1 MDLSYSACR
10 TSQSEGRD
18 VVMWSSGQVVER
30 SNEPNPKLQLQLV
43 LELAPFDACSLGL
56 PLTQARRLLES
67 LPSMKRERTYDV
79 IVVGAGHAGCEAAL
93 AAARMGCST
102 LLVTQN
108 LDTIGLM
115 SCNPAVGGIGK
126 GQLVRELDALGGAM
140 ARLTDKA
147 GIHFRQLNT
156 NKGRAVRSSRAQ
168 VDRQLYR
175 RLVKQ
180 TVEQAENLD
189 LHQGT
194 AARVLVRGKTAIGIE
209 TELGEKLRAKTVV
222 LAPGT
227 FLNGLVHIGLTHFPA
242 GRLGEAPAQMLSAN
256 LRELGF
262 RIDRFKTGT
271 PPRLD
276 IRSLN
281 LKRLQEQH
289 GDADPVAFSAWTV
302 EPVENRVSCHIAYT
316 NPKTHR
322 IVRAGL
328 KQSPLYS
335 GVIKG
340 RGVRYCPSIEDKV
353 VKFSDRDRHH
363 VFIEPE
369 GTDTIECY
377 PNGISTSL
385 PIHLQLRMLHS
396 IEGLEDCRMLRP
408 GYAIEH
414 DYSDPTQLFPTLET
428 RPIRNLYFAGQIN
441 GTTGYEEA
449 ATQGLVAGANAALRV
464 QEKPALVLTRADSYI
479 GVMID
484 DLVTKGTDEPYR
496 MFTARVEYR
505 LLLREDNADLR
516 LSPRAHELD
525 LLSGERFARVQEKQK
540 QCEQASAWLNSAR
553 IKPTSATNRVLTS
566 LGTSPI
572 RESVAPVELL
582 RRPEVTWSDLA
593 AMAGGDMTEF
603 GSANSDRVP
612 GRAGHVPVS
621 APVRDLVELEVK
633 YEGYIERT
641 KHQLGQFEELE
652 SIAIPERLD
661 FNRVP
666 GLSNE
671 VRERL
676 SRNRPASVGMA
687 QRMPGI
693 TPAAVFALLAYL
705 KGKR

>member
-1 MDLSYSACR
+1 M
-10 TSQSEGRD
+10 QH
-18 VVMWSSGQVVER
+18 ER
-30 SNEPNPKLQLQLV
+30 
-43 LELAPFDACSLGL
+43 A
-56 PLTQARRLLES
+56 
-67 LPSMKRERTYDV
+67 YDV

-93 AAARMGCST
+93 AAARMGCSS

-140 ARLTDKA
+140 AQLTDKA

-156 NKGRAVRSSRAQ
+156 SKGRAVRSSRAQ

-175 RLVKQ
+175 RLVKR
-180 TVEQAENLD
+180 TVEQAENMD

-194 AARVLVRGKTAIGIE
+194 AARVLVRGKTCVGIE

-227 FLNGLVHIGLTHFPA
+227 FLNGLVHIGLVSFPA
-242 GRLGEAPAQMLSAN
+242 GRLGEAPSQKLSAN

-262 RIDRFKTGT
+262 NIGRFKTGT
-271 PPRLD
+271 PARLD
-276 IRSLN
+276 MRSLN
-281 LKRLQEQH
+281 LKAMQKQD
-289 GDADPVAFSAWTV
+289 GDEPPVPFSDWTDQ
-302 EPVENRVSCHIAYT
+302 PPRNQASCYITYT
-316 NPKTHR
+316 NKTTHR

-340 RGVRYCPSIEDKV
+340 HGVRYCPSIEDKI

-363 VFIEPE
+363 IFIEPE
-369 GTDTIECY
+369 GTDTVECY

-385 PIHLQLRMLHS
+385 PVHLQLRMLHS
-396 IEGLEDCRMLRP
+396 ITGLEDCRMLRP

-428 RPIRNLYFAGQIN
+428 RPVRNLYFAGQMN

-449 ATQGLVAGANAALRV
+449 ASQGLVAGANAALRV
-464 QEKPALVLTRADSYI
+464 HDKPPLVLTRADSYI

-516 LSPRAHELD
+516 LGPRAHELG
-525 LLSGERFARVQEKQK
+525 LLTGRQFSRVQEKQK
-540 QCEQASAWLNSAR
+540 QCEQAAAWLNSAR
-553 IKPTSATNRVLTS
+553 IKASPKVNRRLKT
-566 LGTSPI
+566 LGTTPI
-572 RESVAPVELL
+572 AESVPAIELL
-582 RRPEVTWSDLA
+582 RRPEVTWSDLVH
-593 AMAGGDMTEF
+593 MAEKNGDSPSERLRSTRR
-603 GSANSDRVP
+603 GTVP
-612 GRAGHVPVS
+612 IFEE
-621 APVRDLVELEVK
+621 LVELEVK
-633 YEGYIERT
+633 YEGYIERM
-641 KHQLGQFEELE
+641 KRQLGQFAELE

-693 TPAAVFALLAYL
+693 TPAAVFALMAFL
-705 KGKR
+705 KGHK

>member
-1 MDLSYSACR
+1 
-10 TSQSEGRD
+10 
-18 VVMWSSGQVVER
+18 VV
-30 SNEPNPKLQLQLV
+30 
-43 LELAPFDACSLGL
+43 
-56 PLTQARRLLES
+56 
-67 LPSMKRERTYDV
+67 
-79 IVVGAGHAGCEAAL
+79 VVGAGHAGVEATL

-126 GQLVRELDALGGAM
+126 GQLVRELDAMGGAM
-140 ARLTDKA
+140 GQLTDRA

-156 NKGRAVRSSRAQ
+156 SKGRAVRSSRAQ

-180 TVEQAENLD
+180 LLEGTSGEDSPEFRDESPESRAPETHRRTNRTKGAGRPL

-194 AARVLVRGKTAIGIE
+194 VARVLVKGRTCVGVE
-209 TELGEKLRAKTVV
+209 TELGEQLRAKTVV

-227 FLNGLVHIGLTHFPA
+227 FLNGLVHIGLTSFPA
-242 GRLGEAPAQMLSAN
+242 GRLGEAPAQRLGAN

-262 RIDRFKTGT
+262 SIGRFKTGT
-271 PPRLD
+271 PARLD
-276 IRSLN
+276 MRSLD
-281 LKRLQEQH
+281 LKAMIRQD
-289 GDADPVAFSAWTV
+289 GDEPPVPFSDWTDA
-302 EPVENRVSCHIAYT
+302 PPQNQTSCYVTYT
-316 NPKTHR
+316 NPTTHR

-340 RGVRYCPSIEDKV
+340 QGVRYCPSIEDKV

-363 VFIEPE
+363 IFIEPE
-369 GTDTIECY
+369 GTDTVECY

-385 PIHLQLRMLHS
+385 PVHLQLRMLHS
-396 IEGLEDCRMLRP
+396 IKGLEDCRMLRP

-414 DYSDPTQLFPTLET
+414 DYSDPTQLYPTLET

-449 ATQGLVAGANAALRV
+449 AAQGLVAGANAALRV
-464 QEKPALVLTRADSYI
+464 LEKPPLVLTRADSYI

-516 LSPRAHELD
+516 LGPRAYELG
-525 LLSGERFARVQEKQK
+525 LLTGKQYSRIQEKQH
-540 QCEQASAWLNSAR
+540 QCDEATKWLTSAR
-553 IKPTSATNRVLTS
+553 IRATPRANRKLKA
-566 LGTSPI
+566 LGTTPI
-572 RESVAPVELL
+572 AESVPAIELL
-582 RRPEVTWSDLA
+582 RRPEVTWTDLA
-593 AMAGGDMTEF
+593 QMANGGQF
-603 GSANSDRVP
+603 GNQV
-612 GRAGHVPVS
+612 VE
-621 APVRDLVELEVK
+621 LVELEVK
-633 YEGYIERT
+633 YEGYIERM
-641 KHQLGQFEELE
+641 KRQLGQFAELE

-661 FNRVP
+661 FGRVP

-676 SRNRPASVGMA
+676 ARNRPASVGMA
-687 QRMPGI
+687 QRMTGI

-705 KGKR
+705 KGPK

>member
-1 MDLSYSACR
+1 MR
-10 TSQSEGRD
+10 H
-18 VVMWSSGQVVER
+18 
-30 SNEPNPKLQLQLV
+30 
-43 LELAPFDACSLGL
+43 
-56 PLTQARRLLES
+56 
-67 LPSMKRERTYDV
+67 ERTYDV
-79 IVVGAGHAGCEAAL
+79 IVVGAGHAGTEAAL
-93 AAARMGCST
+93 AAARMGCAT

-126 GQLVRELDALGGAM
+126 GQLVRELDAMGGAM
-140 ARLTDKA
+140 GQLTDMA

-156 NKGRAVRSSRAQ
+156 SKGRAVRSSRAQ

-180 TVEQAENLD
+180 LLEGADEVRSEKLDARSQKCSDTVRPRRAVTLYQA
-189 LHQGT
+189 T
-194 AARVLVRGKTAIGIE
+194 AARVLVRGKTCVGVE
-209 TELGEKLRAKTVV
+209 TELGEQLRAKAVV

-227 FLNGLVHIGLTHFPA
+227 FLNGLVHIGLTSFPA
-242 GRLGEAPAQMLSAN
+242 GRLGEAPAQKLGAN

-262 RIDRFKTGT
+262 NIGRFKTGT
-271 PPRLD
+271 PARLD
-276 IRSLN
+276 MRSLN
-281 LKRLQEQH
+281 LKAMQKQD
-289 GDADPVAFSAWTV
+289 GDEPPVPFSDWTD
-302 EPVENRVSCHIAYT
+302 EPPRNLASCYVTYT
-316 NPKTHR
+316 NKTTHR

-363 VFIEPE
+363 IFIEPE
-369 GTDTIECY
+369 GTDTVECY

-385 PIHLQLRMLHS
+385 PVDLQLRMLHS
-396 IEGLEDCRMLRP
+396 IKGLEDCRMLRP

-449 ATQGLVAGANAALRV
+449 AAQGLVAGANAALRV
-464 QEKPALVLTRADSYI
+464 QEKPPLVLTRADSYI

-516 LSPRAHELD
+516 LGPRAHELG
-525 LLSGERFARVQEKQK
+525 LLTDEQFGRIQEKQR
-540 QCEQASAWLNSAR
+540 QCERATKWLNSAR
-553 IKPTSATNRVLTS
+553 IKASPKVNRRLKA
-566 LGTSPI
+566 LGTTPI
-572 RESVAPVELL
+572 TESVPAIELL
-582 RRPEVTWSDLA
+582 RRPEVTWTALA
-593 AMAGGDMTEF
+593 QMANGEWRM
-603 GSANSDRVP
+603 ANSGQLGNQV
-612 GRAGHVPVS
+612 AE
-621 APVRDLVELEVK
+621 LVELEVK
-633 YEGYIERT
+633 YEGYIERM
-641 KHQLGQFEELE
+641 KRQLGQFQELE

-661 FNRVP
+661 FNRVH

-676 SRNRPASVGMA
+676 SRNPPSSVGMA
-687 QRMPGI
+687 QRMLGI

-705 KGKR
+705 KGRK

>member
-1 MDLSYSACR
+1 
-10 TSQSEGRD
+10 
-18 VVMWSSGQVVER
+18 
-30 SNEPNPKLQLQLV
+30 
-43 LELAPFDACSLGL
+43 
-56 PLTQARRLLES
+56 
-67 LPSMKRERTYDV
+67 MKREQTYDV
-79 IVVGAGHAGCEAAL
+79 IVVGAGHAGVEAAL
-93 AAARMGCST
+93 AAARIGCST

-126 GQLVRELDALGGAM
+126 GQLVRELDAMGGAM
-140 ARLTDKA
+140 GQLTDRA

-156 NKGRAVRSSRAQ
+156 SKGRAVRSSRAQ

-180 TVEQAENLD
+180 MLEGVVGEESPESRIQNPECRATARRRRKAAPTAEGRL
-189 LHQGT
+189 LLYQGT
-194 AARVLVRGKTAIGIE
+194 VARVLVRGKTCVGVE
-209 TELGEKLRAKTVV
+209 TELGEQLRAKTVV

-227 FLNGLVHIGLTHFPA
+227 FLNGLVHIGLTSFPA
-242 GRLGEAPAQMLSAN
+242 GRLGEAPAQKLSTN
-256 LRELGF
+256 LREIGF
-262 RIDRFKTGT
+262 NIGRFKTGT
-271 PPRLD
+271 PARLD
-276 IRSLN
+276 MRSLN
-281 LKRLQEQH
+281 LKAMQKQD
-289 GDADPVAFSAWTV
+289 GDEPPVPFSDWTDQS
-302 EPVENRVSCHIAYT
+302 PRNTASCYVTYT
-316 NPKTHR
+316 NKTTHR

-335 GVIKG
+335 GIIKG
-340 RGVRYCPSIEDKV
+340 HGVRYCPSIEDKV

-363 VFIEPE
+363 IFIEPE

-385 PIHLQLRMLHS
+385 PVHLQIRMLHS
-396 IEGLEDCRMLRP
+396 IAGLEDCRMLRP

-449 ATQGLVAGANAALRV
+449 AAQGLVAGANAALRV
-464 QEKPALVLTRADSYI
+464 LEKPPLVLTRADSYI

-516 LSPRAHELD
+516 LGSRAHELG
-525 LLSGERFARVQEKQK
+525 LLTAKQFSRVQEKQR
-540 QCEQASAWLNSAR
+540 QCEQATAWLNSAR
-553 IKPTSATNRVLTS
+553 IKATPRVNRKLKA
-566 LGTSPI
+566 LGTTGIS
-572 RESVAPVELL
+572 ESVPAIELL
-582 RRPEVTWSDLA
+582 RRPEVSSSDLIY
-593 AMAGGDMTEF
+593 MAGHSQGLGHDPKCQTF
-603 GSANSDRVP
+603 GSCP
-612 GRAGHVPVS
+612 EPVQE
-621 APVRDLVELEVK
+621 LVELEVK
-633 YEGYIERT
+633 YEGYIERM

-671 VRERL
+671 VREKL
-676 SRNRPASVGMA
+676 AHSRPASVGMA

-693 TPAAVFALLAYL
+693 TPAAVFALMAYL
-705 KGKR
+705 RNK

>member
-1 MDLSYSACR
+1 M
-10 TSQSEGRD
+10 
-18 VVMWSSGQVVER
+18 
-30 SNEPNPKLQLQLV
+30 KHK
-43 LELAPFDACSLGL
+43 
-56 PLTQARRLLES
+56 
-67 LPSMKRERTYDV
+67 PSYDV

-126 GQLVRELDALGGAM
+126 GQLVRELDAMGGAM
-140 ARLTDKA
+140 GQLTDKA

-156 NKGRAVRSSRAQ
+156 SKGRAVRSSRAQ

-180 TVEQAENLD
+180 AVEEAENLS
-189 LHQGT
+189 LHQGS
-194 AARVLVRGKTAIGIE
+194 AARVLVRGKTCVGVE
-209 TELGEKLRAKTVV
+209 TELGEKLRAKTLV
-222 LAPGT
+222 LTPGT
-227 FLNGLVHIGLTHFPA
+227 FLNGLVHIGLVNFPA
-242 GRLGEAPAQMLSAN
+242 GRLGEAPAQRLGAN
-256 LRELGF
+256 LREFGF
-262 RIDRFKTGT
+262 NTGRFKTGT
-271 PPRLD
+271 PARLD
-276 IRSLN
+276 MRSLN
-281 LKRLQEQH
+281 LKEMIRQD
-289 GDADPVAFSAWTV
+289 GDEPPVPFSDWTDA
-302 EPVENRVSCHIAYT
+302 PPRNQTSCYVTYT
-316 NPKTHR
+316 NKTTHR
-322 IVRAGL
+322 IVRSGL
-328 KQSPLYS
+328 KQSPLYA

-363 VFIEPE
+363 IFIEPE
-369 GTDTIECY
+369 GTDTVECY

-385 PIHLQLRMLHS
+385 PVHLQLRMLQS
-396 IEGLEDCRMLRP
+396 IKGLEDCRMLRP

-428 RPIRNLYFAGQIN
+428 RLVRNLYFAGQMN

-449 ATQGLVAGANAALRV
+449 AAQGLVAGANAALRV
-464 QEKPALVLTRADSYI
+464 TEKPPLVLTRADSYI

-516 LSPRAHELD
+516 LGPRAHELG
-525 LLSGERFARVQEKQK
+525 LLTGKQFGRIQEKQR
-540 QCEQASAWLNSAR
+540 QCEQASKWLSSAR
-553 IKPTSATNRVLTS
+553 IKASPSVNRRLKA
-566 LGTSPI
+566 LGTTPI
-572 RESVAPVELL
+572 TESVPAVELL
-582 RRPEVTWSDLA
+582 RRPEVTWLDLE
-593 AMAGGDMTEF
+593 AMASG
-603 GSANSDRVP
+603 AHAAP
-612 GRAGHVPVS
+612 GCRRSGKAGASLPHSKVQ
-621 APVRDLVELEVK
+621 DLVELEVK
-633 YEGYIERT
+633 YEGYIERM
-641 KHQLGQFEELE
+641 KQQLAQFDELE

-676 SRNRPASVGMA
+676 ARNRPASVGMA
-687 QRMPGI
+687 QRMPGV
-693 TPAAVFALLAYL
+693 TPAAVFALMAYVRT
-705 KGKR
+705 K

>member
-1 MDLSYSACR
+1 
-10 TSQSEGRD
+10 
-18 VVMWSSGQVVER
+18 
-30 SNEPNPKLQLQLV
+30 
-43 LELAPFDACSLGL
+43 
-56 PLTQARRLLES
+56 
-67 LPSMKRERTYDV
+67 MKRERAYDV
-79 IVVGAGHAGCEAAL
+79 IVVGAGHAGCEATL

-126 GQLVRELDALGGAM
+126 GQLVRELDAMGGAM
-140 ARLTDKA
+140 GQLTDKA

-156 NKGRAVRSSRAQ
+156 SKGRAVRSSRAQ
-168 VDRQLYR
+168 VDRQMYR
-175 RLVKQ
+175 RLMKQ
-180 TVEQAENLD
+180 LLEGADEGRRQKLDARSQKWKNGDSPPGRLRPTCPGHRRNERRGTVPIFPEGGKRAVTLY
-189 LHQGT
+189 QGT
-194 AARVLVRGKTAIGIE
+194 VARVMVRGRTCIGVE
-209 TELGEKLRAKTVV
+209 TELGEQLRAKTVV

-227 FLNGLVHIGLTHFPA
+227 FLNGLVHIGLTSFPA
-242 GRLGEAPAQMLSAN
+242 GRLGEAAAQRLGAN

-262 RIDRFKTGT
+262 NIGRFKTGT
-271 PPRLD
+271 PARLD
-276 IRSLN
+276 MRSLN
-281 LKRLQEQH
+281 LKAMIRQD
-289 GDADPVAFSAWTV
+289 GDEPPVPFSDWTDL
-302 EPVENRVSCHIAYT
+302 PPRNLASCYVTYT
-316 NPKTHR
+316 NPTTHR

-340 RGVRYCPSIEDKV
+340 RGVRYCPSVEDKV

-363 VFIEPE
+363 IFVEPE
-369 GTDTIECY
+369 GTDTVECY

-385 PIHLQLRMLHS
+385 PVHLQLRMLHS
-396 IEGLEDCRMLRP
+396 IKGLEGCRMLRP

-449 ATQGLVAGANAALRV
+449 AAQGLVAGANAALRV
-464 QEKPALVLTRADSYI
+464 LDKPPFVLTRADSYI

-516 LSPRAHELD
+516 LGPKAHELG
-525 LLSGERFARVQEKQK
+525 LLDGRQFSRIQEKQR
-540 QCEQASAWLNSAR
+540 QCEQATAWLNSAR
-553 IKPTSATNRVLTS
+553 IKATPKVNRRLKA
-566 LGTSPI
+566 LGTTAIS
-572 RESVAPVELL
+572 ESVPAIELL
-582 RRPEVTWSDLA
+582 RRPEVTWNDLVEIA
-593 AMAGGDMTEF
+593 EKNGDSPPERLRPTRR
-603 GSANSDRVP
+603 GTVP
-612 GRAGHVPVS
+612 IFQE
-621 APVRDLVELEVK
+621 LVELEVK
-633 YEGYIERT
+633 YEGYVERM
-641 KHQLGQFEELE
+641 KRQLGQFEELE
-652 SIAIPERLD
+652 SIRIPERLD

-676 SRNRPASVGMA
+676 ARNRPASVGRA

-693 TPAAVFALLAYL
+693 TPAAVFALMAYL
-705 KGKR
+705 RNK

>member
-1 MDLSYSACR
+1 
-10 TSQSEGRD
+10 
-18 VVMWSSGQVVER
+18 
-30 SNEPNPKLQLQLV
+30 
-43 LELAPFDACSLGL
+43 
-56 PLTQARRLLES
+56 
-67 LPSMKRERTYDV
+67 MKREPTYDV
-79 IVVGAGHAGCEAAL
+79 VVVGAGHAGCEAAL

-115 SCNPAVGGIGK
+115 SCNPAVGGVGK
-126 GQLVRELDALGGAM
+126 GQLVHELDALGGAM
-140 ARLTDKA
+140 AELTDRA

-156 NKGRAVRSSRAQ
+156 SKGRAVRSSRAQ

-175 RLVKQ
+175 RLAKQ
-180 TVEQAENLD
+180 LLEQTGSDEARCQKLDARSQKWKNGDSPPERLRPTRRGTVPIFPEGEKSAVTLYQA
-189 LHQGT
+189 T
-194 AARVLVRGKTAIGIE
+194 AARVLVHGKTCIGIE
-209 TELGEKLRAKTVV
+209 TELGEKLWAKTVV

-227 FLNGLVHIGLTHFPA
+227 FLNGLVHIGLVSFPA
-242 GRLGEAPAQMLSAN
+242 GRLGEAPAQKLSAN

-262 RIDRFKTGT
+262 RIGRFKTGT

-289 GDADPVAFSAWTV
+289 GDPEPVAFSAWTV

-328 KQSPLYS
+328 AQSPLYS

-385 PIHLQLRMLHS
+385 PVHLQLRMLHS
-396 IEGLEDCRMLRP
+396 IKGLEDCRILRP

-449 ATQGLVAGANAALRV
+449 AAQGLVAGANAALRV
-464 QEKPALVLTRADSYI
+464 LEKPTLVLTRADSYI

-516 LSPRAHELD
+516 LSPHARELG
-525 LLSGERFARVQEKQK
+525 LLSGERFSRVQEKQK
-540 QCEQASAWLNSAR
+540 QCEQATAWLNSAR
-553 IKPTSATNRVLTS
+553 IKPVPAVNRILKS
-566 LGTSPI
+566 LGTTPI
-572 RESVAPVELL
+572 AESVPAIELL
-582 RRPEVTWSDLA
+582 RRPEVTWSDLEAMVFGVRA
-593 AMAGGDMTEF
+593 APSCRLSGKAGATF
-603 GSANSDRVP
+603 PNSKTPDSTASDAGESGHFP
-612 GRAGHVPVS
+612 G
-621 APVRDLVELEVK
+621 PVRDLVELEVK
-633 YEGYIERT
+633 YEGYIERM
-641 KHQLGQFEELE
+641 KHQLAAFEELE
-652 SIAIPERLD
+652 SIMIPERLD

-693 TPAAVFALLAYL
+693 TPAAVFALIAYL
-705 KGKR
+705 RGRR

>member
-1 MDLSYSACR
+1 
-10 TSQSEGRD
+10 
-18 VVMWSSGQVVER
+18 
-30 SNEPNPKLQLQLV
+30 
-43 LELAPFDACSLGL
+43 
-56 PLTQARRLLES
+56 
-67 LPSMKRERTYDV
+67 MKRERAYDV

-126 GQLVRELDALGGAM
+126 GQLVRELDAMGGAM
-140 ARLTDKA
+140 AQLTDKA

-156 NKGRAVRSSRAQ
+156 SKGRAVRSSRAQ

-175 RLVKQ
+175 RLAKQ
-180 TVEQAENLD
+180 LLEGADEVRSEKLD
-189 LHQGT
+189 ARSQNCPDSDRPPRAVTLHQGT

-227 FLNGLVHIGLTHFPA
+227 FLNGLVHIGLTSFPA
-242 GRLGEAPAQMLSAN
+242 GRLGEAPAQKLSAN

-262 RIDRFKTGT
+262 RIGRFKTGT

-289 GDADPVAFSAWTV
+289 GDAEPVAFSAWTV
-302 EPVENRVSCHIAYT
+302 EPVQNRVSCHIAYT
-316 NPKTHR
+316 NAKTHR

-328 KQSPLYS
+328 AQSPLYS

-385 PIHLQLRMLHS
+385 PVHLQLRMLQS
-396 IEGLEDCRMLRP
+396 IKGLEDCRILRP

-428 RPIRNLYFAGQIN
+428 RPIRNLYFAGQMN

-449 ATQGLVAGANAALRV
+449 AAQGLVAGANAALRV
-464 QEKPALVLTRADSYI
+464 QEKPALVLTRADSYT

-516 LSPRAHELD
+516 LSPRAHELG
-525 LLSGERFARVQEKQK
+525 LLSGERFARVQVKQK
-540 QCEQASAWLNSAR
+540 QCEQATAWLSSAR
-553 IKPTSATNRVLTS
+553 IKPTAATNRLLQS

-572 RESVAPVELL
+572 HESVAPVELL
-582 RRPEVTWSDLA
+582 RRPEVTWSNLV
-593 AMAGGDMTEF
+593 AMAE
-603 GSANSDRVP
+603 
-612 GRAGHVPVS
+612 S
-621 APVRDLVELEVK
+621 APDLPAPVQELVELEVK

-641 KHQLGQFEELE
+641 KNQLGQFEELE
-652 SIAIPERLD
+652 SIVIPERLD

-676 SRNRPASVGMA
+676 SRSRPASVGMA
-687 QRMPGI
+687 QRMPGV
-693 TPAAVFALLAYL
+693 TPAAVFAIMAFL
-705 KGKR
+705 KGHK

>member
-1 MDLSYSACR
+1 MRCR
-10 TSQSEGRD
+10 P
-18 VVMWSSGQVVER
+18 V
-30 SNEPNPKLQLQLV
+30 
-43 LELAPFDACSLGL
+43 
-56 PLTQARRLLES
+56 
-67 LPSMKRERTYDV
+67 YDV

-126 GQLVRELDALGGAM
+126 GQLVRELDAMGGAM
-140 ARLTDKA
+140 GQLTDKA

-156 NKGRAVRSSRAQ
+156 SKGRAVRSSRAQ
-168 VDRQLYR
+168 VDRQMYR
-175 RLVKQ
+175 RLMKQ
-180 TVEQAENLD
+180 LLEGADEVRRQMSDVRCEKWPDSDADEARCQKLEARSQKLGRTNTSPLPSPQSGEGENRTVRLY
-189 LHQGT
+189 QGT
-194 AARVLVRGKTAIGIE
+194 VAKVMVRGKTCVGVE
-209 TELGEKLRAKTVV
+209 TELGEQLRAKTVV

-227 FLNGLVHIGLTHFPA
+227 FLNGLVHIGLTSFPA
-242 GRLGEAPAQMLSAN
+242 GRLGEAPAQRLGAN

-262 RIDRFKTGT
+262 NIGRFKTGT
-271 PPRLD
+271 PARLD
-276 IRSLN
+276 MRSLN
-281 LKRLQEQH
+281 LKAMQQQD
-289 GDADPVAFSAWTV
+289 GDEPPVPFSDWTDDPPRNQA
-302 EPVENRVSCHIAYT
+302 SCYVTYT
-316 NPKTHR
+316 NKTTHR
-322 IVRAGL
+322 IVRTGL

-363 VFIEPE
+363 IFIEPE
-369 GTDTIECY
+369 GKDTVECY

-396 IEGLEDCRMLRP
+396 IAGLEDCRMLRP

-414 DYSDPTQLFPTLET
+414 DYSDPTQIFPTLET

-449 ATQGLVAGANAALRV
+449 AAQGLVAGANAALRAL
-464 QEKPALVLTRADSYI
+464 EKPPLVLTRADSYI

-516 LSPRAHELD
+516 LGSRAHELG
-525 LLSGERFARVQEKQK
+525 LLTENQFSRIKEKQK
-540 QCEQASAWLNSAR
+540 QCEQATKWLNSAR
-553 IKPTSATNRVLTS
+553 IKASPRVNRKLKA
-566 LGTSPI
+566 LGTTAIS
-572 RESVAPVELL
+572 ESVPAIELL
-582 RRPEVTWSDLA
+582 RRPEVSWSDLVY
-593 AMAGGDMTEF
+593 MAEKNGDSPPERLRPTRR
-603 GSANSDRVP
+603 GTVP
-612 GRAGHVPVS
+612 IFQ
-621 APVRDLVELEVK
+621 DLVELEVK
-633 YEGYIERT
+633 YEGYIERM
-641 KHQLGQFEELE
+641 KRQLGQFEELE
-652 SIAIPERLD
+652 SIRIPERLD

-676 SRNRPASVGMA
+676 ARNRPASVGMA
-687 QRMPGI
+687 QRMPGV
-693 TPAAVFALLAYL
+693 TPAAVFALMAYL
-705 KGKR
+705 KNK

>member
-1 MDLSYSACR
+1 
-10 TSQSEGRD
+10 
-18 VVMWSSGQVVER
+18 
-30 SNEPNPKLQLQLV
+30 
-43 LELAPFDACSLGL
+43 
-56 PLTQARRLLES
+56 
-67 LPSMKRERTYDV
+67 MKRELAYDV

-126 GQLVRELDALGGAM
+126 GQLVRELDAMGGVM
-140 ARLTDKA
+140 GQLTDKA

-156 NKGRAVRSSRAQ
+156 SKGRAVRSSRAQ

-175 RLVKQ
+175 RLVKH
-180 TVEQAENLD
+180 TVEEADNLS

-194 AARVLVRGKTAIGIE
+194 AARVLVRGKTAMGIE

-227 FLNGLVHIGLTHFPA
+227 FLNGLVHIGLVSFPA
-242 GRLGEAPAQMLSAN
+242 GRLGEAPAQRLGAN

-262 RIDRFKTGT
+262 NIGRFKTGT
-271 PPRLD
+271 PARLD
-276 IRSLN
+276 MRSLN
-281 LKRLQEQH
+281 LKAMQKQD
-289 GDADPVAFSAWTV
+289 GDEPPVAFSDWTE
-302 EPVENRVSCHIAYT
+302 EPPRNTASCYVTYT
-316 NPKTHR
+316 NKTTHR
-322 IVRAGL
+322 IVQAGL

-340 RGVRYCPSIEDKV
+340 RGVRYCPSIEDKI

-363 VFIEPE
+363 IFIEPE
-369 GTDTIECY
+369 GTDTVECY

-385 PIHLQLRMLHS
+385 PVHLQLRMLHS
-396 IEGLEDCRMLRP
+396 ITGLEDCRMLRP

-428 RPIRNLYFAGQIN
+428 RPVRNLFFAGQIN

-449 ATQGLVAGANAALRV
+449 AAQGLVAGANAALRV
-464 QEKPALVLTRADSYI
+464 QEKPPLLLTRADSYI

-516 LSPRAHELD
+516 LGPRAHEVG
-525 LLSGERFARVQEKQK
+525 LLTGEQFSRIQEKQR
-540 QCEQASAWLNSAR
+540 QCEQAAAWLNSAR
-553 IKPTSATNRVLTS
+553 IKALPKVNRRLKA
-566 LGTSPI
+566 LGTTAIS
-572 RESVAPVELL
+572 ESVPAVELL
-582 RRPEVTWSDLA
+582 RRPEVTWDDLMH
-593 AMAGGDMTEF
+593 MAEKNGDSPPERLRPTCPGHRRNERR
-603 GSANSDRVP
+603 GTVP
-612 GRAGHVPVS
+612 IFQ
-621 APVRDLVELEVK
+621 DLVELEVK
-633 YEGYIERT
+633 YEGYIERM
-641 KHQLGQFEELE
+641 KHQLAQFDELE
-652 SIAIPERLD
+652 SIAIPERFD

-676 SRNRPASVGMA
+676 SRNRPSSVGMA

-705 KGKR
+705 KGRK

>member
-1 MDLSYSACR
+1 
-10 TSQSEGRD
+10 
-18 VVMWSSGQVVER
+18 
-30 SNEPNPKLQLQLV
+30 
-43 LELAPFDACSLGL
+43 
-56 PLTQARRLLES
+56 
-67 LPSMKRERTYDV
+67 MKRERTYDV

-126 GQLVRELDALGGAM
+126 GQLVRELDAMGGAM
-140 ARLTDKA
+140 AQLTDKA

-156 NKGRAVRSSRAQ
+156 SKGRAVRSSRAQ

-180 TVEQAENLD
+180 TLEGMAGRDNSEFRNQKPEFRTSEADRRTNRAEGAGELL

-194 AARVLVRGKTAIGIE
+194 VARVMMRGKTAIGIE

-227 FLNGLVHIGLTHFPA
+227 FLNGLVHIGLMSFPA
-242 GRLGEAPAQMLSAN
+242 GRLGEAPAQKLSAN

-262 RIDRFKTGT
+262 RIGRFKTGT

-281 LKRLQEQH
+281 LKRLQEQL
-289 GDADPVAFSAWTV
+289 GDARPVAFSAWTV
-302 EPVENRVSCHIAYT
+302 EPVENRVSCYVAYT

-322 IVRAGL
+322 TVRAGL
-328 KQSPLYS
+328 RQSPLYS

-369 GTDTIECY
+369 GADTIECY

-385 PIHLQLRMLHS
+385 PVHLQLRMLQS
-396 IEGLEDCRMLRP
+396 IKGLEDCRILRP

-428 RPIRNLYFAGQIN
+428 RPIRNLYFAGQMN

-464 QEKPALVLTRADSYI
+464 LEKPTLVLTRADSYI

-516 LSPRAHELD
+516 LSPRAHELG

-540 QCEQASAWLNSAR
+540 QCEQATAWLNSAR
-553 IKPTSATNRVLTS
+553 IKQTAATNRLLAS

-572 RESVAPVELL
+572 HESVAPVELL
-582 RRPEVTWSDLA
+582 RRPEVTWNDLV
-593 AMAGGDMTEF
+593 AMAE
-603 GSANSDRVP
+603 
-612 GRAGHVPVS
+612 S
-621 APVRDLVELEVK
+621 APDLPAPVQELVELEVK

-641 KHQLGQFEELE
+641 KNQLGQFEELE
-652 SIAIPERLD
+652 SIVIPERLD

-676 SRNRPASVGMA
+676 SRNRPASVGLA
-687 QRMPGI
+687 QRMPGV
-693 TPAAVFALLAYL
+693 TPAAVFALMAHL
-705 KGKR
+705 KRK

>member
-1 MDLSYSACR
+1 M
-10 TSQSEGRD
+10 Q
-18 VVMWSSGQVVER
+18 
-30 SNEPNPKLQLQLV
+30 
-43 LELAPFDACSLGL
+43 
-56 PLTQARRLLES
+56 
-67 LPSMKRERTYDV
+67 RERTYDV

-93 AAARMGCST
+93 AAARIGCST

-126 GQLVRELDALGGAM
+126 GQLVRELDAMGGAM
-140 ARLTDKA
+140 GQLTDKA

-156 NKGRAVRSSRAQ
+156 SKGRAVRSSRAQ

-175 RLVKQ
+175 RLMKQ
-180 TVEQAENLD
+180 SLEDTPEGRSQKCSDSDRPSRGVTLYQATV
-189 LHQGT
+189 
-194 AARVLVRGKTAIGIE
+194 ARMLVRGKTCVGIE
-209 TELGEKLRAKTVV
+209 TELGEKVRAKTVV

-227 FLNGLVHIGLTHFPA
+227 FLNGLVHIGLTRFPA
-242 GRLGEAPAQMLSAN
+242 GRLGEAPSQRLSAN

-262 RIDRFKTGT
+262 RIGRFKTGT
-271 PPRLD
+271 PARLD
-276 IRSLN
+276 LRSLN
-281 LKRLQEQH
+281 LKAMQQQD
-289 GDADPVAFSAWTV
+289 GDEPPVPFSDWTD
-302 EPVENRVSCHIAYT
+302 EPPRNTASCYVTYT
-316 NPKTHR
+316 NKTTHR

-340 RGVRYCPSIEDKV
+340 HGVRYCPSIEDKI

-363 VFIEPE
+363 IFIEPE

-396 IEGLEDCRMLRP
+396 ITGLEDCRMLRP

-428 RPIRNLYFAGQIN
+428 RPVQNLYFAGQIN

-449 ATQGLVAGANAALRV
+449 AAQGLVAGANAALRV
-464 QEKPALVLTRADSYI
+464 QERLPLVLTRADSYV

-516 LSPRAHELD
+516 LGPRAHELG
-525 LLSGERFARVQEKQK
+525 LLTDEQFSRIQEKQR
-540 QCEQASAWLNSAR
+540 QCERATTWLNSAR
-553 IKPTSATNRVLTS
+553 IKASPNVNRRLKA
-566 LGTSPI
+566 LGTTPI
-572 RESVAPVELL
+572 AESVPAIELL
-582 RRPEVTWSDLA
+582 RRPEVTWDELE
-593 AMAGGDMTEF
+593 AMAF
-603 GSANSDRVP
+603 GVRAAP
-612 GRAGHVPVS
+612 GCRLSGKAGASLPHSKVQEI
-621 APVRDLVELEVK
+621 VELEIK
-633 YEGYIERT
+633 YEGYIERM
-641 KHQLGQFEELE
+641 KHQLAQFDELE

-661 FNRVP
+661 FGRVP

-676 SRNRPASVGMA
+676 SRSRPASVGMA

-693 TPAAVFALLAYL
+693 TPAAVFALLAHL
-705 KGKR
+705 KGRR

>member
-1 MDLSYSACR
+1 MR
-10 TSQSEGRD
+10 
-18 VVMWSSGQVVER
+18 
-30 SNEPNPKLQLQLV
+30 
-43 LELAPFDACSLGL
+43 LEHL
-56 PLTQARRLLES
+56 
-67 LPSMKRERTYDV
+67 YDV

-126 GQLVRELDALGGAM
+126 GQLVRELDAMGGAM
-140 ARLTDKA
+140 AELTDKA

-156 NKGRAVRSSRAQ
+156 SKGRAVRSSRAQ

-180 TVEQAENLD
+180 AVEQAENLD

-227 FLNGLVHIGLTHFPA
+227 FLNGLVHIGLVSFPA
-242 GRLGEAPAQMLSAN
+242 GRLGEAPALRLSAD

-262 RIDRFKTGT
+262 RIGRFKTGT
-271 PPRLD
+271 PARLD
-276 IRSLN
+276 LRSLN
-281 LKRLQEQH
+281 LKAMQKQD
-289 GDADPVAFSAWTV
+289 GDEPPVPFSDWTDK
-302 EPVENRVSCHIAYT
+302 PPRNQASCYVTYT
-316 NPKTHR
+316 NESTHR

-340 RGVRYCPSIEDKV
+340 QGVRYCPSIEDKV
-353 VKFSDRDRHH
+353 VKFSERDRHH
-363 VFIEPE
+363 IFIEPE
-369 GTDTIECY
+369 GTDTVECY

-385 PIHLQLRMLHS
+385 PIHTQLRMLRS
-396 IEGLEDCRMLRP
+396 INGLEECRMLRP

-428 RPIRNLYFAGQIN
+428 RPFRNLYFAGQIN

-449 ATQGLVAGANAALRV
+449 AAQGLVAGANAALRV
-464 QEKPALVLTRADSYI
+464 QERPALELTRADSYI

-516 LSPRAHELD
+516 LGPRAHELG
-525 LLSGERFARVQEKQK
+525 LLTGKRFARVQEKQK
-540 QCEQASAWLNSAR
+540 QCEQATAWLNSAR
-553 IKPTSATNRVLTS
+553 IKASPKVNRRLKA
-566 LGTSPI
+566 LGTTPI
-572 RESVAPVELL
+572 AESVPAIELL
-582 RRPEVTWSDLA
+582 RRPEVTWSDL
-593 AMAGGDMTEF
+593 MYMTEKD
-603 GSANSDRVP
+603 GDSP
-612 GRAGHVPVS
+612 VPVFS
-621 APVRDLVELEVK
+621 TPVQELVELEVK
-633 YEGYIERT
+633 YEGYIERM
-641 KHQLGQFEELE
+641 KRQLEQFEEIE

-661 FNRVP
+661 FSRVP

-687 QRMPGI
+687 QRMPGM
-693 TPAAVFALLAYL
+693 TPAAVFALLAHL
-705 KGKR
+705 KGRR

>member
-1 MDLSYSACR
+1 
-10 TSQSEGRD
+10 
-18 VVMWSSGQVVER
+18 
-30 SNEPNPKLQLQLV
+30 
-43 LELAPFDACSLGL
+43 
-56 PLTQARRLLES
+56 
-67 LPSMKRERTYDV
+67 MKRERTYDV

-140 ARLTDKA
+140 AQLTDKA

-156 NKGRAVRSSRAQ
+156 SKGRAVRSSRAQ

-180 TVEQAENLD
+180 LLEQTGPDETRYQKLD
-189 LHQGT
+189 ARSQKWRQTDTSPQPSPRSGEGEESAVTLYQAT
-194 AARVLVRGKTAIGIE
+194 AARVLLRGKTAIGIE

-227 FLNGLVHIGLTHFPA
+227 FLNGLVHIGLVSFPA
-242 GRLGEAPAQMLSAN
+242 GRLGEAPAQKLSAN

-262 RIDRFKTGT
+262 RVGRFKTGT

-289 GDADPVAFSAWTV
+289 GDPEPVAFSAWTV

-316 NPKTHR
+316 NTKTHR

-377 PNGISTSL
+377 PNGVSTSL
-385 PIHLQLRMLHS
+385 PVHLQLRMLQS
-396 IEGLEDCRMLRP
+396 IKGLEDCRILRP

-449 ATQGLVAGANAALRV
+449 AAQGLVAGANAALRV
-464 QEKPALVLTRADSYI
+464 LENPALVLTRADSYI

-516 LSPRAHELD
+516 LSPRAHDID
-525 LLSGERFARVQEKQK
+525 LLSDERFARVQEKQK
-540 QCEQASAWLNSAR
+540 QCEQATAWLDSAR
-553 IKPTSATNRVLTS
+553 IKPTAATNRLLAS

-572 RESVAPVELL
+572 HESVAPVELL
-582 RRPEVTWSDLA
+582 RRPEVTWNDLVA
-593 AMAGGDMTEF
+593 MTE
-603 GSANSDRVP
+603 
-612 GRAGHVPVS
+612 S
-621 APVRDLVELEVK
+621 APDLPAPVQELVELEVK

-652 SIAIPERLD
+652 TIAIPARLD

-687 QRMPGI
+687 QRMSGI
-693 TPAAVFALLAYL
+693 TPTAVFALMAHL
-705 KGKR
+705 KGRR

>member
-1 MDLSYSACR
+1 
-10 TSQSEGRD
+10 
-18 VVMWSSGQVVER
+18 
-30 SNEPNPKLQLQLV
+30 
-43 LELAPFDACSLGL
+43 
-56 PLTQARRLLES
+56 
-67 LPSMKRERTYDV
+67 MKRVQSYDV

-102 LLVTQN
+102 MLVTQN

-126 GQLVRELDALGGAM
+126 GQLVRELDAMGGAM
-140 ARLTDKA
+140 GQLTDKA

-156 NKGRAVRSSRAQ
+156 SKGRAVRSSRAQ

-175 RLVKQ
+175 RLMKQ
-180 TVEQAENLD
+180 MLEGTSGEDNPEFRNQKPEFRIAEERRRTRRTEGTGRLL

-194 AARVLVRGKTAIGIE
+194 VARVLVRGKTCVGVE
-209 TELGEKLRAKTVV
+209 TELGEKLRAKAVV

-227 FLNGLVHIGLTHFPA
+227 FLNGLVHIGLVSFPA
-242 GRLGEAPAQMLSAN
+242 GRLGEAPAQKLSAN

-262 RIDRFKTGT
+262 NIGRFKTGT
-271 PPRLD
+271 PARLD
-276 IRSLN
+276 MRSLN
-281 LKRLQEQH
+281 MKAMQKQD
-289 GDADPVAFSAWTV
+289 GDEPPAPFSDWTD
-302 EPVENRVSCHIAYT
+302 EPPRNLASCYVTYT
-316 NPKTHR
+316 NKTTHR

-335 GVIKG
+335 GIIKG
-340 RGVRYCPSIEDKV
+340 RGVRYCPSIEDKI

-363 VFIEPE
+363 IFVEPE

-385 PIHLQLRMLHS
+385 PVHLQLRMLHS
-396 IEGLEDCRMLRP
+396 IEGLEECRMLRP

-428 RPIRNLYFAGQIN
+428 RPVRNLYFAGQIN

-464 QEKPALVLTRADSYI
+464 REKPPLVLTRADSYI

-516 LSPRAHELD
+516 LGSRAHELG
-525 LLSGERFARVQEKQK
+525 LLSGKQFSRIQEKQN
-540 QCEQASAWLNSAR
+540 QCQQATKWLNSAR
-553 IKPTSATNRVLTS
+553 IKASPRVNQRLKA
-566 LGTSPI
+566 LGTTPI
-572 RESVAPVELL
+572 TESVPAIELL
-582 RRPEVTWSDLA
+582 RRPEVTWDDLETMAFGVRA
-593 AMAGGDMTEF
+593 APGCRLSGKAGASLPHSKVQE
-603 GSANSDRVP
+603 
-612 GRAGHVPVS
+612 
-621 APVRDLVELEVK
+621 LVELEVK
-633 YEGYIERT
+633 YEGYIERM
-641 KHQLGQFEELE
+641 KRQLGQFEELE
-652 SIAIPERLD
+652 SISIPERLD

-676 SRNRPASVGMA
+676 SHSRPASVGMA
-687 QRMPGI
+687 QRMPGV

-705 KGKR
+705 KGRR